1 VPRSHEDTRKQILHT
16 AERLF
21 AAGGFD
27 ATSVAEICLAAGV
40 SKGAFYHHFASKH
53 DLFLELLDTWLAA
66 LDAGFETAV
75 QETADV
81 PTALRSMAELVALGL
96 QRPEL
101 RLGMF
106 VEFWAHAQRDPVIW
120 ERAAEPYARYRAYF
134 EHLIREGI
142 ARGDFRQV
150 SPQQG
155 ALLLTSTALGVLMQA
170 QFAPDAEVWG
180 EMLPATVGLLLE
192 GLQEKRA

>member
-1 VPRSHEDTRKQILHT
+1 VPRSHEDTHQQILHA

-21 AAGGFD
+21 AAGGYD
-27 ATSVAEICLAAGV
+27 ATGVAEICRAAGV
-40 SKGAFYHHFASKH
+40 SKGAFYHHFTSKH

-81 PTALRSMAELVALGL
+81 PTALRSMAALVAHGI
-96 QRPEL
+96 QRPEV

-106 VEFWAHAQRDPVIW
+106 VEFWAHAQRDPLVW

-134 EHLIREGI
+134 EQLIREGI
-142 ARGDFRQV
+142 ARGDIRPV
-150 SPQQG
+150 SPQHG

-170 QFAPDAEVWG
+170 QFAPNAEAWG

-192 GLQEKRA
+192 GLQEQRP